1 MMQAGTTGN
10 DLMSQLRVIASAW
23 GAKAEKAALHARQ
36 GAMPAANGAMPA
48 VKAGMPRCEELARR
62 ALMRIKR
69 G

>member
-10 DLMSQLRVIASAW
+10 DLMSQFRVIASAW
-23 GAKAEKAALHARQ
+23 GAKPEKAALHARQ
-36 GAMPAANGAMPA
+36 GAVPAANDAVPA
-48 VKAGMPRCEELARR
+48 VKAGSQRCEELAPW